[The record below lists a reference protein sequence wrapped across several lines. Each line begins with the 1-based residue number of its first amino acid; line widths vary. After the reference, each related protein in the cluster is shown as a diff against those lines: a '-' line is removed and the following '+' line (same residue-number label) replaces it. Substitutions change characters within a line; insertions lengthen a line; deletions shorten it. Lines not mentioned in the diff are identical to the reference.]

1 MDVIKRC
8 MDCGHYIPGGSEI
21 NCSAAVKGEKRSV
34 CALKEACGAY
44 VDREDEEQVQFSQ
57 LQMRKPRK
65 RRSRK

>member
-1 MDVIKRC
+1 MSEIKRC
-8 MDCGHYIPGGSEI
+8 MDCGHYIPGGPEV

-34 CALKEACGAY
+34 CALKEACGLY
-44 VDREDEEQVQFSQ
+44 VDREEEEQMQFSQ